1 MPEQFVFTP
10 PNRAF
15 LRVRNADAAFPV
27 HRIYCVGRNYADH
40 AIEMGGDPKRESPFF
55 FQKNPDN
62 IVIDDGE
69 FPYPSSTSEVH
80 HEVELIVALNGRGH
94 EIDVH
99 RAREIIY
106 GYGVGLD
113 MTRRDLQAECKKAG
127 RPWEIAK
134 AFEKSAPCSTLIRA
148 SEIGHPET
156 GAIWLKV
163 NGETRQQGDL
173 GQMIWKVPEIIS
185 YLSGFFELAPGD
197 VIMTGTPAGVA
208 ATRQGDRLHG
218 HIQGVGSIS
227 CLVV

>member
-1 MPEQFVFTP
+1 MV
-10 PNRAF
+10 
-15 LRVRNADAAFPV
+15 
-27 HRIYCVGRNYADH
+27 C
-40 AIEMGGDPKRESPFF
+40 EM
-55 FQKNPDN
+55 
-62 IVIDDGE
+62 IDDGE

-99 RAREIIY
+99 RAREFIY

-134 AFEKSAPCSTLIRA
+134 AFEKSAPCSALIRA

>member
-10 PNRAF
+10 PNRAI

-99 RAREIIY
+99 RAREFIY

-134 AFEKSAPCSTLIRA
+134 AFEKSAPCSALIRA

>member
-10 PNRAF
+10 SNRPF

-99 RAREIIY
+99 RAREFIY

-134 AFEKSAPCSTLIRA
+134 AFEKSAPCSALIRA